1 MATIVSIKFVQNTHK
16 TNPSPR
22 RRPAPLLRTRRRR
35 PEKKTVLPRVVDLVA
50 APAHAVVLEP
60 LLVRELAERG
70 FAFRVALTSRCV
82 ARRVGYRVRG
92 RRCPAAR
99 RRRPAERVVR
109 PARIRRQRRRSA
121 GHDCA
126 GCQPC
131 DDGAPRRRVE
141 RAGAAGEQNCCQHG
155 AAMPCATGANSLPPP
170 SARRAAAGLHHSS
183 EHNSA

>member
-1 MATIVSIKFVQNTHK
+1 MTEHQHTPR
-16 TNPSPR
+16 PSPR

-35 PEKKTVLPRVVDLVA
+35 PEEKTVLPRVVHLLA
-50 APAHAVVLEP
+50 APPHPVVLEP
-60 LLVRELAERG
+60 FLVREFAECG
-70 FAFRVALTSRCV
+70 FSLRVALTSRRV
-82 ARRVGYRVRG
+82 ARCVGYRVRG

-109 PARIRRQRRRSA
+109 PAQIRRQRRRSA

-155 AAMPCATGANSLPPP
+155 AAMPCATGASSLPPP
-170 SARRAAAGLHHSS
+170 SARRAAAGLREQHCGRGL
-183 EHNSA
+183 